1 MVNTDK
7 IASNNDKQ
15 INAIP
20 EIPGKKRYY
29 ILEYLISQIY
39 VNVVLAFM
47 NLY

>member
-7 IASNNDKQ
+7 IASNNDKE
-15 INAIP
+15 IDAIP
-20 EIPGKKRYY
+20 EIPGKKYF